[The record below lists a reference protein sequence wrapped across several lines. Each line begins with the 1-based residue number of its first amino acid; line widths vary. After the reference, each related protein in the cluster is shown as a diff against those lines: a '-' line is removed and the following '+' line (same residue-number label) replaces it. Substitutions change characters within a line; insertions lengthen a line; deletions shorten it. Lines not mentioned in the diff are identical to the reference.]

1 MANELDKSV
10 AKVSSRNSFNEE
22 IRVWLKTSRI
32 LDNAESKSNP
42 ETDEKNEKYLDTK
55 SSDKDGMFCIKLS
68 PFFFF
73 RRNNYVTIHN
83 EILTRVYY

>member
-32 LDNAESKSNP
+32 LDNTESKSNL
-42 ETDEKNEKYLDTK
+42 ETDEKNEKCLDTK
-55 SSDKDGMFCIKLS
+55 SSDRDGMFCIKLS
-68 PFFFF
+68 LFFFF
-73 RRNNYVTIHN
+73 LE
-83 EILTRVYY
+83 EIITLQFVMKS